1 MNTAS
6 DVVLEQGTTGV
17 YTITNLAYVVDM
29 VKLKPE
35 VETMILQQV
44 QQGGLV
50 VDYTSHHTVKGTIAT
65 TTSQRFDLGTING
78 RVKNCQAVQI
88 ASAAANVDQNDS
100 FARNNLSNYRF
111 KLGSRYLSES
121 QIECGADKQAEYV
134 FEWMKS
140 QNLNCE
146 NTFQL
151 GSENLTPALLNST
164 KFVIGQQADRSNSNS
179 VLSSLKDKDHNR
191 LELELNYSSA
201 PAASTLYL
209 FVQTDKRM
217 IIFPGK
223 QHQDN
228 DFQGQGTQM

>member
-121 QIECGADKQAEYV
+121 QIECGADKQSEYV
-134 FEWMKS
+134 MEWMKS

-191 LELELNYSSA
+191 
-201 PAASTLYL
+201 
-209 FVQTDKRM
+209 
-217 IIFPGK
+217 
-223 QHQDN
+223 
-228 DFQGQGTQM
+228 